1 MCYFSELDI
10 RRKDEYADRSYYGT
24 REQLLSRYEEL
35 KERYAE
41 LLRSDAACFCD
52 ERFGA
57 DDYRYAPIE
66 CFRSI
71 EDVYRAMEIARED
84 LCSECDIILQ
94 DDIESVDA
102 GEDEEEDSEQI
113 TLFEVVLLP
122 SWFQTALAA

>member
-10 RRKDEYADRSYYGT
+10 RRKDEYTDRSYYGY

-35 KERYAE
+35 KERYEE

-52 ERFGA
+52 EGFGA
-57 DDYRYAPIE
+57 YDYRYAPIE

-71 EDVYRAMEIARED
+71 EDVYRAMKIARED